1 MSFIRYK
8 PTIEEGDTAIVF
20 LGRQRMFA
28 ITVARGRVFQAKFGI
43 FPHDDML
50 GKPYGTKFYSTNR
63 KGWIHVLHPTPEL
76 WTLTLPHRTQILYST
91 DISLITLM
99 LDLKP
104 GSIVVESGTGSGSLS
119 HAIVRTIAPSGHL
132 YTFEFHQQR
141 CEVVREEFKAHG
153 MEECVTT
160 EFRDVCKD
168 GFGMESVADAV
179 FLDLPRPYEAITHAR
194 DVMKTSGGRLCSFS
208 PCVEQ
213 VQATCEEMRQHGFVD
228 LKTVECLLR
237 TFEIRPVQMQ
247 TLGVASNMDDDLYE
261 IEPKAKLRKEEEK
274 AKGLQ
279 EDVES
284 DKKCQDLSAAENSTT
299 NARYL
304 TVSPNHDMPGHTGY
318 LTFATLHTKT

>member
-1 MSFIRYK
+1 M
-8 PTIEEGDTAIVF
+8 IVF
-20 LGRQRMFA
+20 LGRQRMSA
-28 ITVARGRVFQAKFGI
+28 ITVTRGHVFQAKFGI

-50 GKPYGTKFYSTNR
+50 GKPYGTKFYSTNK

-76 WTLTLPHRTQILYST
+76 WTLALPHRTQILYST

-132 YTFEFHQQR
+132 YTFEFHKQR
-141 CEVVREEFKAHG
+141 CEAVREEFRAHG
-153 MEECVTT
+153 MGECVTT
-160 EFRDVCKD
+160 ECRDVCKD
-168 GFGMESVADAV
+168 GFGVESVADAV

-213 VQATCEEMRQHGFVD
+213 VQATCEEMRRHGFVD
-228 LKTVECLLR
+228 LETVECLLR
-237 TFEIRPVQMQ
+237 TFDIRSIQMP
-247 TLGVASNMDDDLYE
+247 TLGVTSNLSEMEDGSCE
-261 IEPKAKLRKEEEK
+261 NEPKAKQKREEK
-274 AKGLQ
+274 
-279 EDVES
+279 ES
-284 DKKCQDLSAAENSTT
+284 DGGLSDVDSSRKCLESSASGNSSST
-299 NARYL
+299 NATYL

-318 LTFATLHTKT
+318 LTFATLHHKI